1 MEKIMYRWYY
11 KEEGKATISGV
22 VLAET
27 WDDAVE
33 KTKEYLEH
41 QFNDINGKMSFITS
55 EDAACL
61 QNDERFVTTL
71 WVWEADTDDDY
82 NDDFPD
88 CLAVAY

>member
-1 MEKIMYRWYY
+1 MKNIMYRWIY
-11 KEEGKATISGV
+11 KEEGKTTISGV

-33 KTKEYLEH
+33 KTKEYLEN
-41 QFNDINGKMSFITS
+41 QFDDINGKMNLVTA
-55 EDAACL
+55 ED
-61 QNDERFVTTL
+61 VTNTKLVTL
-71 WVWEADTDDDY
+71 WVWEPDTEDDY

>member
-1 MEKIMYRWYY
+1 MKNIMYRWYY
-11 KEEGKATISGV
+11 KEYGKTTISGV

-33 KTKEYLEH
+33 KTKEYLKH
-41 QFNDINGKMSFITS
+41 QFDDINGKMNLVTT
-55 EDAACL
+55 EDTTNTKL
-61 QNDERFVTTL
+61 VTL
-71 WVWEADTDDDY
+71 WVWEADTDEDY